1 MSIDYIAMLKT
12 GSAFVRKLPKL
23 PEGAFDSKDS
33 TRTSENPQTEPRLTP
48 SDTVA
53 HGRPPD
59 GRKVRTSPAE
69 TEAEIEGRH
78 PGATPLPD
86 SVTVTEPAS
95 AKEAVAIAYAEKIRA
110 VREQGRVPNS
120 YTATI
125 SCEQCG
131 PVFIFEGAPPRVTAC
146 PWCHNR
152 ARNLP
157 IPRPPVTCAS
167 CRHWRCDPTEP
178 YALVTCEHTK
188 ARYPGEQKPCAY
200 FQPSEDRQ

>member
-1 MSIDYIAMLKT
+1 MTIDYLAALKT
-12 GSAFVRKLPKL
+12 EHALVSVLPKL
-23 PEGAFDSKDS
+23 PKAPFDSKDS
-33 TRTSENPQTEPRLTP
+33 VPTSKNPQTGPRLIS

-53 HGRPPD
+53 DWRPPD

-86 SVTVTEPAS
+86 SVTVTEPTS
-95 AKEAVAIAYAEKIRA
+95 AKEAAAIAYAEKIRA
-110 VREQGRVPNS
+110 IREQGRVPNS
-120 YTATI
+120 YTATT

-157 IPRPPVTCAS
+157 IPRPPVMCAS
-167 CRHWRCDPTEP
+167 CRHWRHDLAEP
-178 YALVTCEHTK
+178 YAIVICEHTK
-188 ARYPGEQKPCAY
+188 ARYPGERKPCTY
-200 FQPSEDRQ
+200 FQSSEDKQ